1 MGGILEE
8 NEMSRSLKVVYD
20 GPPDFEMDEK
30 IEEAVKPYGWRMWAR
45 GTDLIDNVRDLSF
58 DLREGEEG

>member
-1 MGGILEE
+1 
-8 NEMSRSLKVVYD
+8 MSRNLKVVYD